1 VQRKPL
7 ALIVVAVGA
16 FALTAA
22 SCSSSTEGVTV
33 AEVARQ
39 TVTEVVDVPASVTA
53 KGVATLTAPA
63 DGTLRELPIAP
74 GTSVAKGTVL
84 AVIDSPSAQKRL
96 ADADAAL
103 RAAKSVGRGGGAI
116 DLTALQRGLDAAAE
130 DAFASARAAAGQV
143 ADESV
148 RAALLAQ
155 VDASEKHYQAA
166 ATTAAAL
173 LGQVQRGISSLG
185 STVSAL
191 GAAQRVQA
199 QAAYD
204 VAKSTVDALTL
215 RAPIDGVVQFARP
228 ASAGS
233 TDPLA
238 QLLGA
243 VGGGSGGA
251 SAAAGATSDQTVAGV
266 DDVLSPGDA
275 VGAGAAIVTIVDIS
289 ELGLAGEVDET
300 DVLLVNPGV
309 EGDVELDAAPGVT
322 YGATVSS
329 VDLLPTPSTRGG
341 VAYRLRLTFAP
352 APAGSDAPPTPRP
365 GMSAVAHLRVRTATD
380 AVAVPAAA
388 VFTADGGSAVW
399 LVRDGRA
406 VRAQVTVGVQGEE
419 LVQILSGLQPG
430 DRIVTAGADRVSA
443 GQRLP

>member
-1 VQRKPL
+1 
-7 ALIVVAVGA
+7 LIVVAVGA

-22 SCSSSTEGVTV
+22 SCSSSTGGITV
-33 AEVARQ
+33 AEVTRH

-53 KGVATLTAPA
+53 KAVATLTAPA
-63 DGTLRELPIAP
+63 DGTLTELPIAP
-74 GTSVAKGTVL
+74 GTAVAKGTVL

-103 RAAKSVGRGGGAI
+103 RAAKSVGKGGSTV
-116 DLTALQRGLDAAAE
+116 DLTGLQRSLDAAAE
-130 DAFASARAAAGQV
+130 EAFTSARTAASQV
-143 ADESV
+143 GDESV

-155 VDASEKHYQAA
+155 VDASQKKYESAA
-166 ATTAAAL
+166 ATSAAL

-185 STVSAL
+185 SALSAL
-191 GAAQRVQA
+191 GAAQRAQA

-215 RAPIDGVVQFARP
+215 RTPIDGVVQFARP
-228 ASAGS
+228 AAAGAA
-233 TDPLA
+233 DPLT

-243 VGGGSGGA
+243 VGGGSGA
-251 SAAAGATSDQTVAGV
+251 SGNAAPAAGQTVAGV

-300 DVLLVNPGV
+300 DVLLVKPGV
-309 EGDVELDAAPGVT
+309 EADVELDAAPGIT
-322 YGATVSS
+322 YQATVKS

-341 VAYRLRLTFAP
+341 VAYRLRLAFAP
-352 APAGSDAPPTPRP
+352 APAGADAPPTPRP

-388 VFTADGGSAVW
+388 VFTAENGSAVW
-399 LVRDGRA
+399 VVRDGKA
-406 VRAQVTVGVQGEE
+406 VRAPVTVGVQGEE
-419 LVQILSGLQPG
+419 LVQILSGLRPG
-430 DRIVTAGADRVSA
+430 DRVVTSGADRVSA